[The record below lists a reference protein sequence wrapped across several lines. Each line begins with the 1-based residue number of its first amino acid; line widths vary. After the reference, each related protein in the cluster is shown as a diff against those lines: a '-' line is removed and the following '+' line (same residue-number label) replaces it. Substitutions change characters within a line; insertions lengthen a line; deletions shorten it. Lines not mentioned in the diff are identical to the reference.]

1 MQSIVLE
8 TNGQTANVETDSGL
22 GAGLDGGRSRAGR
35 SRVGQGRETERVR
48 AGVTREGRNISQ
60 TERRFSAKFL
70 AGVVGALVLPPTVG
84 RPAAQM

>member
-1 MQSIVLE
+1 M
-8 TNGQTANVETDSGL
+8 ETDSGL

-35 SRVGQGRETERVR
+35 SRVGQGMETERV
-48 AGVTREGRNISQ
+48 GVTREGRNISQ

>member
-1 MQSIVLE
+1 M
-8 TNGQTANVETDSGL
+8 ETDSGL

-35 SRVGQGRETERVR
+35 SRGGQQGRETERVG

-70 AGVVGALVLPPTVG
+70 AGVVGALVLPPTVASDV
-84 RPAAQM
+84 PQM

>member
-1 MQSIVLE
+1 MWRL
-8 TNGQTANVETDSGL
+8 TRGL
-22 GAGLDGGRSRAGR
+22 GLGWTAGGAEPGGAESGRAGR
-35 SRVGQGRETERVR
+35 PRGLGR

-70 AGVVGALVLPPTVG
+70 AGVVGALVLLPTVG